1 MGNTNASHTDIIKID
16 TKLNELFLVILDYLI
31 IKKELTN
38 EILTKNFMKGYK
50 SEKCTLDEEECKKGI
65 SFKKEARD
73 LIINKTGKKVCSHII
88 QLIQDFIHDLHSADS
103 ETKNLYIYL
112 FCSERRKESRNS

>member
-1 MGNTNASHTDIIKID
+1 MGNTNASSHTDIIKID

-73 LIINKTGKKVCSHII
+73 LIINKTGKKRQQSVNNV
-88 QLIQDFIHDLHSADS
+88 LKYFGHDKCGTLHGPQPVILL
-103 ETKNLYIYL
+103 N
-112 FCSERRKESRNS
+112 